1 MTSRFTVAIHIL
13 SLLALTKGESRTSE
27 ELATSVNTNP
37 VVIRKILGILRKA
50 GLIQI
55 QMGQGVGA
63 SLAIESEK
71 ITLKDVYM
79 VFDERLFVLH
89 PNKPN
94 GKCICGKNIQPI
106 LMEVFSET
114 EQVLVNEL
122 EHKTIGQISIE
133 ILKRG
138 K

>member
-27 ELATSVNTNP
+27 ELALSVNTNP

-50 GLIQI
+50 GFIQI
-55 QMGQGVGA
+55 QMGQGGGA
-63 SLAIESEK
+63 SLAVESEK

-106 LMEVFSET
+106 LTEVFLDT

-122 EHKTIGQISIE
+122 SHKTIGQISSE
-133 ILKRG
+133 ILKRA